1 MEKTINQMLIIFG
14 ASGDLT
20 ARKLIPALYNLYKNK
35 HIPENFVVLGASRS
49 AMTDAAFRKKVVQD
63 SKYLEE
69 KIGNEDKSF
78 IAKFSDKLHY
88 EDIGSDYDTDYSALA
103 KRIKDLNKKEGTDD
117 NFIFYLSTPPVF
129 TRPLQKSF

>member
-49 AMTDAAFRKKVVQD
+49 AMTDAAFRKKWCRIVNIW
-63 SKYLEE
+63 K
-69 KIGNEDKSF
+69 
-78 IAKFSDKLHY
+78 
-88 EDIGSDYDTDYSALA
+88 
-103 KRIKDLNKKEGTDD
+103 KR
-117 NFIFYLSTPPVF
+117 
-129 TRPLQKSF
+129 